1 LPFCFWGTIAAEFG
15 SCPTGAFL
23 AYAVGDEAT
32 FGVVVDDFAGANTA
46 PGNRQRLVHGVWG
59 LVVRDSDAIWRV
71 TGIPAVL

>member
-1 LPFCFWGTIAAEFG
+1 
-15 SCPTGAFL
+15 
-23 AYAVGDEAT
+23 VGDEAT